1 MRIKANRG
9 RIFGATLADVTA
21 VLPDFES
28 NDVLTVRGTAS
39 GPTQDFLRF
48 IAESPVAASINH
60 FTDPFR
66 VEGVGSLDLQ
76 LVLPLAKIEASRV
89 KGEYQFARNACGSTR
104 RCRCSPR
111 RAGGWPSPR
120 ASWW

>member
-9 RIFGATLADVTA
+9 RIFGAELKDRGAA
-21 VLPDFES
+21 GFRIQRRAHGARHGQRPDPGFPALHRREP
-28 NDVLTVRGTAS
+28 G
-39 GPTQDFLRF
+39 GG
-48 IAESPVAASINH
+48 SINH

-76 LVLPLAKIEASRV
+76 LVLPLARIEASRV
-89 KGEYQFARNACGSTR
+89 KGEYHFARNALQVD
-104 RCRCSPR
+104 PALPVFADA
-111 RAGGWPSPR
+111 AGGWPSPR